1 MERILGMHSN
11 LKVISKATILS
22 VSNYEPVFA
31 AAYPE
36 EDAPD
41 VKEQIIKLKSFIEA
55 QSKAHS
61 LN

>member
-1 MERILGMHSN
+1 MGRILGMHSN

-36 EDAPD
+36 EDVPD

-55 QSKAHS
+55 
-61 LN
+61 